1 MFDENHLPLFL
12 KMPVLPLAFVF
23 ILTIAVAYGIAW
35 GYRNDYDG
43 LKMLKMYLIYG
54 LPFSILSIFLHI
66 KIMLIIGIYILGGII
81 LIFRNQHYFDHL

>member
-43 LKMLKMYLIYG
+43 LKMLKTG
-54 LPFSILSIFLHI
+54 L
-66 KIMLIIGIYILGGII
+66 
-81 LIFRNQHYFDHL
+81 